1 MVLCKTPRVSVFGP
15 HTRESL
21 AEAKWTKV
29 NKSGHYV
36 WAPVNS
42 CSLVSLCFKKRGGRC
57 DHEESPC
64 LFFSSH
70 YRERGRRR
78 WGGAGVW
85 LSSSASPLP
94 PLLLYPF
101 QLSLPASC
109 SSLSPPCPSLP
120 LSSSLVLSLSS
131 LLVLLLLAASLCP
144 PSVPR
149 TCRRGEIN
157 GVLGEGITQLNFDEN
172 RRKQEEGENK
182 QRRGRHVK
190 REREGRRIVYPS
202 REKKEKGKKRRN
214 ERNVEK
220 YVEEW
225 MSVSMP

>member
-70 YRERGRRR
+70 YRRGS
-78 WGGAGVW
+78 GSPPPPP
-85 LSSSASPLP
+85 SSSSSPPFFSPLS
-94 PLLLYPF
+94 LLSPF
-101 QLSLPASC
+101 QLSLSASC
-109 SSLSPPCPSLP
+109 FSLSLS
-120 LSSSLVLSLSS
+120 LSSSLLSSLSS
-131 LLVLLLLAASLCP
+131 SSFSVALSRFCP
-144 PSVPR
+144 PSVPQ
-149 TCRRGEIN
+149 TCRKGEIN

-172 RRKQEEGENK
+172 RRKEEEG
-182 QRRGRHVK
+182 RTSRGG
-190 REREGRRIVYPS
+190 EG
-202 REKKEKGKKRRN
+202 
-214 ERNVEK
+214 
-220 YVEEW
+220 
-225 MSVSMP
+225 M

>member
-70 YRERGRRR
+70 YR
-78 WGGAGVW
+78 GGSG
-85 LSSSASPLP
+85 SPPLP
-94 PLLLYPF
+94 PP
-101 QLSLPASC
+101 P
-109 SSLSPPCPSLP
+109 SSSSPSFFLCFLFLSPVHF
-120 LSSSLVLSLSS
+120 LSFLFFFFVVLLSS
-131 LLVLLLLAASLCP
+131 LAVSLLPAQCFSNTQEGRDQWCP
-144 PSVPR
+144 
-149 TCRRGEIN
+149 RRGNYTAE
-157 GVLGEGITQLNFDEN
+157 F
-172 RRKQEEGENK
+172 R
-182 QRRGRHVK
+182 
-190 REREGRRIVYPS
+190 
-202 REKKEKGKKRRN
+202 
-214 ERNVEK
+214 
-220 YVEEW
+220 
-225 MSVSMP
+225 

>member
-70 YRERGRRR
+70 YR
-78 WGGAGVW
+78 GGLG
-85 LSSSASPLP
+85 SPPLP
-94 PLLLYPF
+94 P
-101 QLSLPASC
+101 
-109 SSLSPPCPSLP
+109 PS
-120 LSSSLVLSLSS
+120 SSSLPPPPPLFFSS
-131 LLVLLLLAASLCP
+131 LPFSAFSLCFLFLP
-144 PSVPR
+144 PVHFCHPFSSSSFSPR
-149 TCRRGEIN
+149 CLALPAQCFSNMQEGRDQWCPRR
-157 GVLGEGITQLNFDEN
+157 EGITQLNFDEN
-172 RRKQEEGENK
+172 RRKEEEG
-182 QRRGRHVK
+182 RTSRGG
-190 REREGRRIVYPS
+190 EG
-202 REKKEKGKKRRN
+202 
-214 ERNVEK
+214 
-220 YVEEW
+220 
-225 MSVSMP
+225 M

>member
-78 WGGAGVW
+78 WGGRWGLA
-85 LSSSASPLP
+85 LLLCLPPSSSS
-94 PLLLYPF
+94 
-101 QLSLPASC
+101 
-109 SSLSPPCPSLP
+109 SLP
-120 LSSSLVLSLSS
+120 LSAFSPCFLFLSLPPLPLSPSLQFTCVVPLLPPRPSPPRRLALPAQCSS
-131 LLVLLLLAASLCP
+131 NMQEGRDQWCP
-144 PSVPR
+144 
-149 TCRRGEIN
+149 RRGNYTAE
-157 GVLGEGITQLNFDEN
+157 F
-172 RRKQEEGENK
+172 R
-182 QRRGRHVK
+182 
-190 REREGRRIVYPS
+190 
-202 REKKEKGKKRRN
+202 
-214 ERNVEK
+214 
-220 YVEEW
+220 
-225 MSVSMP
+225 

>member
-70 YRERGRRR
+70 YR
-78 WGGAGVW
+78 GGLG
-85 LSSSASPLP
+85 SPPLP
-94 PLLLYPF
+94 PPSSSSLPPPLFSPLSPF
-101 QLSLPASC
+101 QLSLSASC
-109 SSLSPPCPSLP
+109 FSLQFTSVIPSPLRPSP
-120 LSSSLVLSLSS
+120 LAV
-131 LLVLLLLAASLCP
+131 SLCP
-144 PSVPR
+144 PSVSQ
-149 TCRRGEIN
+149 TCRKGEIN
-157 GVLGEGITQLNFDEN
+157 GVLGE
-172 RRKQEEGENK
+172 
-182 QRRGRHVK
+182 
-190 REREGRRIVYPS
+190 RELHS
-202 REKKEKGKKRRN
+202 
-214 ERNVEK
+214 
-220 YVEEW
+220 
-225 MSVSMP
+225 

>member
-78 WGGAGVW
+78 WGGALG
-85 LSSSASPLP
+85 SGSPPLP
-94 PLLLYPF
+94 PPFLLFFSTPF
-101 QLSLPASC
+101 SFLSLLPVPLSPPPAPL
-109 SSLSPPCPSLP
+109 SLSPVHLCCPSP
-120 LSSSLVLSLSS
+120 PSSSFSS
-131 LLVLLLLAASLCP
+131 SP
-144 PSVPR
+144 PRSARPVFLEHAG
-149 TCRRGEIN
+149 GERSM
-157 GVLGEGITQLNFDEN
+157 VSS
-172 RRKQEEGENK
+172 
-182 QRRGRHVK
+182 
-190 REREGRRIVYPS
+190 ERELHS
-202 REKKEKGKKRRN
+202 
-214 ERNVEK
+214 
-220 YVEEW
+220 
-225 MSVSMP
+225 

>member
-70 YRERGRRR
+70 YRRGS
-78 WGGAGVW
+78 G
-85 LSSSASPLP
+85 SPPLP
-94 PLLLYPF
+94 PPF
-101 QLSLPASC
+101 LPFFFFT
-109 SSLSPPCPSLP
+109 LSPLFSFLFLLPVSFLQFTFCHSSPLRPSP
-120 LSSSLVLSLSS
+120 L
-131 LLVLLLLAASLCP
+131 ASPAQCF
-144 PSVPR
+144 SNTQEGR
-149 TCRRGEIN
+149 EIN

-172 RRKQEEGENK
+172 RRKGGGRENK
-182 QRRGRHVK
+182 
-190 REREGRRIVYPS
+190 
-202 REKKEKGKKRRN
+202 
-214 ERNVEK
+214 
-220 YVEEW
+220 
-225 MSVSMP
+225 

>member
-70 YRERGRRR
+70 YR
-78 WGGAGVW
+78 GGLALLLCLPPSSSSLPLFFLSSLPFSAFSFCFLFLSPVHFLSF
-85 LSSSASPLP
+85 LSSSSFSSRCLASARPVFLKH
-94 PLLLYPF
+94 
-101 QLSLPASC
+101 A
-109 SSLSPPCPSLP
+109 
-120 LSSSLVLSLSS
+120 
-131 LLVLLLLAASLCP
+131 
-144 PSVPR
+144 
-149 TCRRGEIN
+149 G
-157 GVLGEGITQLNFDEN
+157 
-172 RRKQEEGENK
+172 
-182 QRRGRHVK
+182 
-190 REREGRRIVYPS
+190 RERSMVSSE
-202 REKKEKGKKRRN
+202 RELH
-214 ERNVEK
+214 
-220 YVEEW
+220 
-225 MSVSMP
+225 S

>member
-1 MVLCKTPRVSVFGP
+1 MGSLVLCKTPRVSVFGP

-78 WGGAGVW
+78 CWGGALG
-85 LSSSASPLP
+85 SGSPPLP
-94 PLLLYPF
+94 PPFLLFFSTPF
-101 QLSLPASC
+101 SFLSLLPVPLSHPPL
-109 SSLSPPCPSLP
+109 SLSPVHLCRPSP
-120 LSSSLVLSLSS
+120 PSSSFSS
-131 LLVLLLLAASLCP
+131 SP
-144 PSVPR
+144 PRSARPVFLEHAG
-149 TCRRGEIN
+149 GERSM
-157 GVLGEGITQLNFDEN
+157 VSS
-172 RRKQEEGENK
+172 
-182 QRRGRHVK
+182 
-190 REREGRRIVYPS
+190 ERELHS
-202 REKKEKGKKRRN
+202 
-214 ERNVEK
+214 
-220 YVEEW
+220 
-225 MSVSMP
+225 

>member
-109 SSLSPPCPSLP
+109 SSLSPPAP
-120 LSSSLVLSLSS
+120 LSLSP
-131 LLVLLLLAASLCP
+131 VHLCCPSP
-144 PSVPR
+144 PSSSFSSSPPR
-149 TCRRGEIN
+149 SARPVFLEHAGGERSM
-157 GVLGEGITQLNFDEN
+157 VSS
-172 RRKQEEGENK
+172 
-182 QRRGRHVK
+182 
-190 REREGRRIVYPS
+190 ERELHS
-202 REKKEKGKKRRN
+202 
-214 ERNVEK
+214 
-220 YVEEW
+220 
-225 MSVSMP
+225 

>member
-70 YRERGRRR
+70 YRRGS
-78 WGGAGVW
+78 GSPPPPP
-85 LSSSASPLP
+85 SSSSSPPFFSPLS
-94 PLLLYPF
+94 LLSPF
-101 QLSLPASC
+101 QLSLSASC
-109 SSLSPPCPSLP
+109 FS
-120 LSSSLVLSLSS
+120 LSLSLQFTSVIPLLFVLLRRAVS
-131 LLVLLLLAASLCP
+131 LLPAQCSSNVQEGRDQWCP
-144 PSVPR
+144 
-149 TCRRGEIN
+149 RRGNYTAE
-157 GVLGEGITQLNFDEN
+157 F
-172 RRKQEEGENK
+172 R
-182 QRRGRHVK
+182 
-190 REREGRRIVYPS
+190 
-202 REKKEKGKKRRN
+202 
-214 ERNVEK
+214 
-220 YVEEW
+220 
-225 MSVSMP
+225 